1 MEPGPADRVEVMRG
15 GGLMAVLGA
24 IFVAGQP
31 VAAQRYTSLAGH
43 VLDTSG
49 GGISGAVV
57 TVTNQETGF
66 RRSAESEIGGA
77 YAVSPLEAG
86 VYKITVRKEG
96 FRTLVRFGMALAEAR
111 AAAADFVLPVG
122 SILETVTVEGT
133 PSLLERADAARETA
147 FDHDEIARLPLNGG
161 GLLQLLDAAP
171 GTNITPATRGEAG
184 QFTTA
189 GQRPNTNYFTVDGVS
204 ANNGVTA
211 GGIPAQS
218 TGGTLP
224 PVSAFG
230 SLDSLISPEVVE
242 EFSIRTSST
251 GAEMGRLP
259 GAQIAITSQS
269 GANQWHGSLA
279 YLWRN
284 EVLGANDWFANQ
296 ASLGQGA
303 ARLNG
308 ISQTLGGPV
317 HANRTFVF
325 LSFQHLGLTQPYVW
339 NQPVPSLAARQM
351 AEPWAQAV
359 LGIYPAPN
367 EGALTAGIG
376 DWAGRSEQPAS
387 LTAGS
392 ARADQAIG
400 SRVSVFGRYSN
411 SPSKNQFGTFQV
423 NRIDLGFQSVTLGL
437 TAHPTARTILTVR
450 ANESQSS
457 AYSLWNGGDGAT
469 GPGCQLQPLTT
480 TFLHVTE
487 DCDYLV
493 RFTIGGIGQLV
504 SGNEGTRRQR
514 QFQTTGS
521 LEFHLAR
528 NDMQVGA
535 DYRRVLAIRR
545 DATPSLGVIADDVAG
560 LVTEQNLWVATS
572 AAVDESA
579 GVTELSLW
587 IRDTWRVSPRLTL
600 TAGLRWEF
608 SPAPV
613 PDGTTKFL
621 YYGTTPPEVLPFSQI
636 SSLCCPV
643 VNSLW
648 PTSYRDFA
656 PRLGLAWRLT
666 GNGKTVLRAGG
677 GLYYDSS
684 MSIAADSINGGPL
697 SVASYIGSTGLYPS
711 ELSYAFLPSLRLP
724 AAAQWNVSLE
734 RGLGA
739 HDIVSAAYVG
749 SAGYDLIRR
758 EVGGAGSS
766 ATSWIALTTNDGH
779 SAYHALEAQY
789 RRRFTGG
796 WNGLASYTW
805 SHAIDNDSS
814 DAFLVW
820 AGPSAPSDRGASDF
834 DLRHS
839 FTATLSYTVPQ
850 SKQEKGWRRLAGGWS
865 GDAILRARSGF
876 PITVLESE
884 EYTGITLTNAFR
896 PLLLLDQPL
905 WMSDA
910 DAPGGRR
917 LNPAAFVVLPSGQ
930 QGDLG
935 RNAISGFGMAQLD
948 VAVSR
953 DFPIREKLA
962 IQFRVDAFNALNHP
976 NFADPVRYLDNP
988 LFGQSASMLNL
999 MLGTG
1004 SPGSGLSPLLG
1015 TGGPRMLQ
1023 LGLRLHF

>member
-1 MEPGPADRVEVMRG
+1 MRA
-15 GGLMAVLGA
+15 GGLMAVLWA
-24 IFVAGQP
+24 ILMAGQP
-31 VAAQRYTSLAGH
+31 VAAQRYASLAGH

-66 RRSAESEIGGA
+66 RRSAESETGGA

-86 VYKITVRKEG
+86 VYKISVRKEG
-96 FRTLVRFGMALAEAR
+96 FRTLVRFGLPLTEAR
-111 AAAADFVLPVG
+111 AAGADFVLPVG
-122 SILETVTVEGT
+122 SIFETVTVEGV
-133 PSLLERADAARETA
+133 PSPLDRQDAARETVFA
-147 FDHDEIARLPLNGG
+147 HDEIARLPLNGG
-161 GLLQLLDAAP
+161 GLIQLLDAAP
-171 GTNITPATRGEAG
+171 DTNLTPATRGEAG

-230 SLDSLISPEVVE
+230 SLDSLISPEVVD

-296 ASLGQGA
+296 ASLGEGA
-303 ARLNG
+303 ARLNET
-308 ISQTLGGPV
+308 SQTLGGPAR
-317 HANRTFVF
+317 ANSTFVF
-325 LSFQHLGLTQPYVW
+325 ASFQYMGLTQPFVW
-339 NQPVPSLAARQM
+339 NQPVPSLAARKT
-351 AEPWAQAV
+351 AGTWAKAV

-367 EGALTAGIG
+367 VGPLATGIG

-387 LTAGS
+387 LIAGS

-400 SRVSVFGRYSN
+400 SRVSLFGRYSDA
-411 SPSKNQFGTFQV
+411 PSENQFGAFQV
-423 NRIDLGFQSVTLGL
+423 NRIDLRYQSLTLGL

-457 AYSLWNGGDGAT
+457 AYSLWNGGAGAT

-480 TFLHVTE
+480 TFLRVTE
-487 DCDYLV
+487 SCDYLV

-504 SGNEGTRRQR
+504 SGEEGRRRER
-514 QFQTTGS
+514 QFQSTES
-521 LEFHLAR
+521 LGFHLGR
-528 NDMQVGA
+528 HDMQVGA

-545 DATPSLGVIADDVAG
+545 DETPALGVIADNVAG
-560 LVTEQNLWVATS
+560 LASQQNLWVAQT
-572 AAVDESA
+572 AAVDQSA
-579 GVTELSLW
+579 DVTELSLW
-587 IRDTWRVSPRLTL
+587 IQDTWRVSSRFTL

-613 PDGTTKFL
+613 PDPATWFWDNAAG
-621 YYGTTPPEVLPFSQI
+621 EVIPFSQI
-636 SSLCCPV
+636 STLCCPKV
-643 VNSLW
+643 
-648 PTSYRDFA
+648 TSMWLTSDRDFA
-656 PRLGLAWRLT
+656 PRLGFAWRLT
-666 GNGKTVLRAGG
+666 GDGKTVLRAGG

-697 SVASYIGSTGLYPS
+697 SVATYSGNFGLFAF
-711 ELSYAFLPSLRLP
+711 ELSYAFLPNLRLP
-724 AAAQWNVSLE
+724 AVAQWNLSLE

-739 HDIVSAAYVG
+739 HDTVSAGYVG
-749 SAGYDLIRR
+749 SAGYGLIRR
-758 EVGGAGSS
+758 EMGGAGSS
-766 ATSWIALTTNDGH
+766 FSSWIALTTNDGH
-779 SAYHALEAQY
+779 SAYNAFEAQY
-789 RRRFTGG
+789 RRRFTAGL
-796 WNGLASYTW
+796 NGLASYTW
-805 SHAIDNDSS
+805 SHAVDNDSS

-820 AGPSAPSDRGASDF
+820 AGAATPSDRGASDF

-839 FTATLSYTVPQ
+839 FTATLSYTIPRSQ
-850 SKQEKGWRRLAGGWS
+850 PEKGWRRLAGGWS
-865 GDAILRARSGF
+865 ANAILRAHSGF
-876 PITVLESE
+876 PVTVLESE
-884 EYTGITLTNAFR
+884 EYMGITLTDAFR
-896 PLLLLDQPL
+896 PQFLPGQPL
-905 WMSDA
+905 WLSDPNVA
-910 DAPGGRR
+910 GGRR
-917 LNPAAFVVLPSGQ
+917 LNATAFKAMPSGK

-935 RNAISGFGMAQLD
+935 RNSIEGFGMAQLD
-948 VAVSR
+948 MNVSR
-953 DFPIREKLA
+953 DFAIREKVALE
-962 IQFRVDAFNALNHP
+962 FRVDAFNALNHP

-988 LFGQSASMLNL
+988 LFGQSTSMLNM

-1004 SPGSGLSPLLG
+1004 SPGSGISPLLG
-1015 TGGPRMLQ
+1015 TGGPRMFQ

>member
-1 MEPGPADRVEVMRG
+1 MRAG
-15 GGLMAVLGA
+15 SLMAVLGA

-31 VAAQRYTSLAGH
+31 VAAQRFASLAGH

-66 RRSAESEIGGA
+66 RRSVESDIGGA

-86 VYKITVRKEG
+86 VYKTTVRKEG
-96 FRTLVRFGMALAEAR
+96 FRTLVRFGMPLEEAQAE
-111 AAAADFVLPVG
+111 AADFVLPVG
-122 SILETVTVEGT
+122 SMLETITVEGT
-133 PSLLERADAARETA
+133 PSPLDREDAARETG
-147 FDHDEIARLPLNGG
+147 FEHDEITRLPLNGG

-224 PVSAFG
+224 AVSAFG
-230 SLDSLISPEVVE
+230 SLDSLISPEVVDE
-242 EFSIRTSST
+242 LSIRTSST

-269 GANQWHGSLA
+269 GANQWHGSIA
-279 YLWRN
+279 YEWRN
-284 EVLGANDWFANQ
+284 EVLAANDWFANQ
-296 ASLGQGA
+296 ASLGRGA
-303 ARLNG
+303 ARISE

-317 HANRTFVF
+317 RANRTFVF
-325 LSFQHLGLTQPYVW
+325 VSFQHLGLTQPYVW
-339 NQPVPSLAARQM
+339 NQPVPSLAARQT
-351 AEPWAQAV
+351 AGLWAQPV

-367 EGALTAGIG
+367 EGALATGIG
-376 DWAGRSEQPAS
+376 NWAGRSEQPAS
-387 LTAGS
+387 LNAGS

-400 SRVSVFGRYSN
+400 SRVSLFGRYSDA
-411 SPSKNQFGTFQV
+411 PSENQYGAFQV
-423 NRIDLGFQSVTLGL
+423 NRIDLRFQSLTLGL
-437 TAHPTARTILTVR
+437 TAHPTARIIVSVR

-457 AYSLWNGGDGAT
+457 AYSVWNGGDGAT

-480 TFLHVTE
+480 SFLHITE
-487 DCDYLV
+487 GCNYLV

-504 SGNEGTRRQR
+504 SGEEGSRRQR
-514 QFQTTGS
+514 QFQTTES
-521 LEFHLAR
+521 LAFHLAR
-528 NDMQVGA
+528 HDVQVGV
-535 DYRRVLAIRR
+535 DDRRVVAIRR
-545 DATPSLGVIADDVAG
+545 DATAALGVIADDVAA
-560 LVTEQNLWVATS
+560 LATEQNLWIAQS

-587 IRDTWRVSPRLTL
+587 IQDTWRASSRFTV

-613 PDGTTKFL
+613 PSGDTKFL
-621 YYGTTPPEVLPFSQI
+621 DFASGNVIPFSQI
-636 SSLCCPV
+636 SSLCCPAV
-643 VNSLW
+643 TALW

-656 PRLGLAWRLT
+656 PRLGFAWRLT
-666 GNGKTVLRAGG
+666 GDGKTVLRAGG

-697 SVASYIGSTGLYPS
+697 SVASYTGATGLFPS
-711 ELSYAFLPSLRLP
+711 ELSYAFLPNLRLP

-734 RGLGA
+734 RALGA
-739 HDIVSAAYVG
+739 HDTVSVGYVG

-766 ATSWIALTTNDGH
+766 ATSWIALTTNNGH
-779 SAYHALEAQY
+779 SGYHALEAQY

-796 WNGLASYTW
+796 LNGLASYTW

-814 DAFLVW
+814 DAFLLW
-820 AGPSAPSDRGASDF
+820 AGFAAPSDRGASDF

-850 SKQEKGWRRLAGGWS
+850 SEPARGLRRLAGGWS
-865 GDAILRARSGF
+865 LSAILRARSGF

-884 EYTGITLTNAFR
+884 EYTGISLTNAFR
-896 PLLLLDQPL
+896 PLLLLGQPL
-905 WMSDA
+905 WLGDQNV
-910 DAPGGRR
+910 PGGRR
-917 LNPAAFVVLPSGQ
+917 LNPAAFLVMPSGQ

-935 RNAISGFGMAQLD
+935 RNAIDGFGMVQLD
-948 VAVSR
+948 AALSR
-953 DFPIREKLA
+953 DFPIREKVAL
-962 IQFRVDAFNALNHP
+962 QFRVDAFNALNHP

-988 LFGQSASMLNL
+988 LFGQSASMLNM

-1015 TGGPRMLQ
+1015 SGGPRMLQ

>member
-1 MEPGPADRVEVMRG
+1 MRA
-15 GGLMAVLGA
+15 GGLMAVVGA

-31 VAAQRYTSLAGH
+31 MAAQHYAALAGH

-57 TVTNQETGF
+57 TVTNQESGF
-66 RRSAESEIGGA
+66 RRSAESETGGA

-96 FRTLVRFGMALAEAR
+96 FRTLVRFGMPLAEAQ

-122 SILETVTVEGT
+122 SMLETITVEGT
-133 PSLLERADAARETA
+133 PSPIEREDAARETG
-147 FDHDEIARLPLNGG
+147 FEHDEIVRLPLNGA
-161 GLLQLLDAAP
+161 GLLQLLDAVP

-230 SLDSLISPEVVE
+230 SLDSLISPEVVD

-269 GANQWHGSLA
+269 GTNQWHGSLT
-279 YLWRN
+279 YDWRN
-284 EVLGANDWFANQ
+284 EILAANDWFANQ
-296 ASLGQGA
+296 ASLGRGA
-303 ARLNG
+303 ARLDE
-308 ISQTLGGPV
+308 ISQTLGGPLR
-317 HANRTFVF
+317 ANRTFVF
-325 LSFQHLGLTQPYVW
+325 ISFQHLGLTQPFVW
-339 NQPVPSLAARQM
+339 NQPVPSVAARQS
-351 AEPWAQAV
+351 AASWAQPV
-359 LGIYPAPN
+359 LGIYPVPN
-367 EGALTAGIG
+367 EGLLDADIG
-376 DWAGRSEQPAS
+376 NWAGRSEQPAA
-387 LTAGS
+387 LNAGS

-400 SRVSVFGRYSN
+400 SRVSLFGRYSDA
-411 SPSKNQFGTFQV
+411 PSRNQFGAFQV
-423 NRIDLGFQSVTLGL
+423 NRIDLRFQSLTLGL
-437 TAHPTARTILTVR
+437 TARPTARSIVTVR

-480 TFLHVTE
+480 SFLHVTQG
-487 DCDYLV
+487 CDYLV

-504 SGNEGTRRQR
+504 SGEEGSRRQR
-514 QFQTTGS
+514 QFQTTES
-521 LEFHLAR
+521 LAFHLAR
-528 NDMQVGA
+528 HEVQVGV
-535 DYRRVLAIRR
+535 DYRRVIAIRR
-545 DATPSLGVIADDVAG
+545 DATPALGVIADNVAA
-560 LVTEQNLWVATS
+560 LATQQNLWIAQS
-572 AAVDESA
+572 PAVEESA

-587 IRDTWRVSPRLTL
+587 IQDIWRVSQRFTL

-613 PDGTTKFL
+613 PDGNIKFL
-621 YYGTTPPEVLPFSQI
+621 DFATGTVVPFSQI
-636 SSLCCPV
+636 SSICCPAV
-643 VNSLW
+643 TSLW

-656 PRLGLAWRLT
+656 PRLGFAWRLT
-666 GNGKTVLRAGG
+666 ADGKTVLRAGG

-697 SVASYIGSTGLYPS
+697 SVASYTGAAGLFPT
-711 ELSYAFLPSLRLP
+711 ELSYAFLPNLRLP

-734 RGLGA
+734 RALGA
-739 HDIVSAAYVG
+739 HDSLSAGYVG

-766 ATSWIALTTNDGH
+766 ATSWIALTTNNGH
-779 SAYHALEAQY
+779 SAYHAFEAQY
-789 RRRFTGG
+789 RRRFAGG
-796 WNGLASYTW
+796 LNGLASYTW

-820 AGPSAPSDRGASDF
+820 AGPFTPGDRGASDF

-850 SKQEKGWRRLAGGWS
+850 RQPERGWRRFAGGWS
-865 GDAILRARSGF
+865 ASAILRARTGF
-876 PITVLESE
+876 PISVLESE

-896 PLLLLDQPL
+896 PLLLLDRPL
-905 WMSDA
+905 WLSDPGV
-910 DAPGGRR
+910 PGGRR
-917 LNPAAFVVLPSGQ
+917 LNPTAFVVMPSGQ

-935 RNAISGFGMAQLD
+935 RNAIRGFGMAQVDL
-948 VAVSR
+948 AVSR

-962 IQFRVDAFNALNHP
+962 LQFRADAFNALNHP

-988 LFGQSASMLNL
+988 LFGQSPSMLNM

-1015 TGGPRMLQ
+1015 SGGPRMMQ
-1023 LGLRLHF
+1023 LSLRLHF

>member
-1 MEPGPADRVEVMRG
+1 MRA

-77 YAVSPLEAG
+77 YAVSPLETG

-96 FRTLVRFGMALAEAR
+96 FRTLVRFGMPLGEAR

-133 PSLLERADAARETA
+133 PSPLDREDAARETG
-147 FDHDEIARLPLNGG
+147 FEHDEIVRLPLNGG

-171 GTNITPATRGEAG
+171 TTNVTPATRGEAG

-230 SLDSLISPEVVE
+230 SLDSLISPEVVD

-269 GANQWHGSLA
+269 GANQWHGSLD
-279 YLWRN
+279 YQWRN
-284 EVLGANDWFANQ
+284 EVLAANDWFANQ
-296 ASLGQGA
+296 ASLDRGA
-303 ARLNG
+303 ARLNE
-308 ISQTLGGPV
+308 ISQTLGGPL
-317 HANRTFVF
+317 HANRTFIF
-325 LSFQHLGLTQPYVW
+325 LSFQQLELTQPYVW
-339 NQPVPSLAARQM
+339 NQPVPSLAARQT
-351 AEPWAQAV
+351 AGTWAQPV

-367 EGALTAGIG
+367 EGALTTAIG
-376 DWAGRSEQPAS
+376 DWAGRSEQPAA
-387 LTAGS
+387 LTAGN

-400 SRVSVFGRYSN
+400 SRVSVFGRYSD
-411 SPSKNQFGTFQV
+411 SPSENQFGAFQV
-423 NRIDLGFQSVTLGL
+423 NRIDLRFQSLTLGL
-437 TAHPTARTILTVR
+437 TAHPTARTIVTVR

-457 AYSLWNGGDGAT
+457 AYSLWNGGGGAT

-480 TFLHVTE
+480 SFLHTTE
-487 DCDYLV
+487 DCNYLV
-493 RFTIGGIGQLV
+493 RFTIGGVGQLV
-504 SGNEGTRRQR
+504 SGEEGSRRQR

-521 LEFHLAR
+521 LALHLAR
-528 NDMQVGA
+528 HDMQVGA
-535 DYRRVLAIRR
+535 DYRRVVAIRH
-545 DATPSLGVIADDVAG
+545 DATPALGVIADDVAA
-560 LVTEQNLWVATS
+560 LATEQNLWVAQS

-587 IRDTWRVSPRLTL
+587 LQDTWRASTRLTL

-613 PDGTTKFL
+613 PDPAAKFL
-621 YYGTTPPEVLPFSQI
+621 DYSTGSVMPFSQI
-636 SSLCCPV
+636 SSLCCPAV
-643 VNSLW
+643 TGLW

-666 GNGKTVLRAGG
+666 SDGKTVLRAGG

-697 SVASYIGSTGLYPS
+697 SVASYTGATGLYPS
-711 ELSYAFLPSLRLP
+711 ELSYAFLTNLRLP

-739 HDIVSAAYVG
+739 HDTVSAGYVG
-749 SAGYDLIRR
+749 SVGYDLIRR

-796 WNGLASYTW
+796 LNGLASYTW

-814 DAFLVW
+814 DAFLLW
-820 AGPSAPSDRGASDF
+820 AGFAAPSDRGASDF

-850 SKQEKGWRRLAGGWS
+850 SQPEKRWRRMAGGWS
-865 GDAILRARSGF
+865 ASAILRARSGF

-896 PLLLLDQPL
+896 PLLLLGQPL
-905 WMSDA
+905 WLSDPN
-910 DAPGGRR
+910 APGGRR
-917 LNPAAFVVLPSGQ
+917 LNPAAFLAMPTGQ

-935 RNAISGFGMAQLD
+935 RNSIDGFGMVQLD
-948 VAVSR
+948 MAVSR
-953 DFPIREKLA
+953 DFPIHEKLA
-962 IQFRVDAFNALNHP
+962 LQFRVDAFNALNNP

-988 LFGQSASMLNL
+988 LFGQSASMLNM

-1015 TGGPRMLQ
+1015 TGGPRMFQ

>member
-1 MEPGPADRVEVMRG
+1 MRA

-24 IFVAGQP
+24 ILVAGQP
-31 VAAQRYTSLAGH
+31 VAAQRYASLAGH

-66 RRSAESEIGGA
+66 RRSAETEIGGA

-96 FRTLVRFGMALAEAR
+96 FRTLVRFGMPLAEAR

-122 SILETVTVEGT
+122 SIFETVTVEGV
-133 PSLLERADAARETA
+133 PSPLDREDAAPETA
-147 FDHDEIARLPLNGG
+147 FEHDEIARLPLNGG
-161 GLLQLLDAAP
+161 GLLQLLDTAP
-171 GTNITPATRGEAG
+171 TTNVTPATRGEAG

-230 SLDSLISPEVVE
+230 SLDSLISPEVVD

-269 GANQWHGSLA
+269 GANLWHGSLD
-279 YLWRN
+279 YRWRN
-284 EVLGANDWFANQ
+284 EVLAANDWFANQ
-296 ASLGQGA
+296 ASLGRGA
-303 ARLNG
+303 ARLNE

-317 HANRTFVF
+317 RANRTFVF

-339 NQPVPSLAARQM
+339 NQPVPSLDARQT
-351 AEPWAQAV
+351 AGTWAQAV
-359 LGIYPAPN
+359 LGIYPVPN
-367 EGALTAGIG
+367 QGLLTAGIG

-400 SRVSVFGRYSN
+400 SRVSLFGRYSDA
-411 SPSKNQFGTFQV
+411 PSENQFGAFQV
-423 NRIDLGFQSVTLGL
+423 NRIDLRFQSLTLGL
-437 TAHPTARTILTVR
+437 TAHPTARTVLTVR

-457 AYSLWNGGDGAT
+457 AYSLWNGGGGAT

-480 TFLHVTE
+480 AFLFVTE

-504 SGNEGTRRQR
+504 SGEEGERRQR

-521 LEFHLAR
+521 LEFHRAR
-528 NDMQVGA
+528 HDMQVGA
-535 DYRRVLAIRR
+535 DYRRVLAIRH
-545 DATPSLGVIADDVAG
+545 DETPALGVIADNVAG
-560 LVTEQNLWVATS
+560 LSTEQNLWIAKS

-587 IRDTWRVSPRLTL
+587 IQDAWRVSSRFTL

-613 PDGTTKFL
+613 PDPATKFWDSAA
-621 YYGTTPPEVLPFSQI
+621 GQVVSFSAL
-636 SSLCCPV
+636 SSQCCPRIT
-643 VNSLW
+643 SLW

-656 PRLGLAWRLT
+656 PRLGFAWRLT
-666 GNGKTVLRAGG
+666 GDGKTALRAGG

-697 SVASYIGSTGLYPS
+697 SLASYTGETVPFPS
-711 ELSYAFLPSLRLP
+711 ELSYAFLPNLRLP
-724 AAAQWNVSLE
+724 AVAQWNLSIE
-734 RGLGA
+734 RALGR
-739 HDIVSAAYVG
+739 HDIVSAGYVG
-749 SAGYDLIRR
+749 SAGYDLLRR

-766 ATSWIALTTNDGH
+766 ATSWIALTTNHGH

-789 RRRFTGG
+789 RRRFTSGL
-796 WNGLASYTW
+796 NGLVSYTW

-814 DAFLVW
+814 DAFLLW
-820 AGPSAPSDRGASDF
+820 AGFAAPSDRGASDF
-834 DLRHS
+834 DLRQS
-839 FTATLSYTVPQ
+839 FTTTLSYTIPQ
-850 SKQEKGWRRLAGGWS
+850 REKDGRWRRLAGGWS
-865 GDAILRARSGF
+865 ANAILRARSGF

-896 PLLLLDQPL
+896 PLLLLGQPL
-905 WMSDA
+905 WIGDSNT
-910 DAPGGRR
+910 PGGRR
-917 LNPAAFVVLPSGQ
+917 LNPAAFLVLPSGQ

-935 RNAISGFGMAQLD
+935 RNSINGFGMAQLD
-948 VAVSR
+948 MAVSR
-953 DFPIREKLA
+953 DFPIREKIAL
-962 IQFRVDAFNALNHP
+962 QFRVDAFNALNHP

-988 LFGQSASMLNL
+988 LFGQSASMLNM

-1015 TGGPRMLQ
+1015 TGGPRMFQ

>member
-1 MEPGPADRVEVMRG
+1 
-15 GGLMAVLGA
+15 MAVLAA
-24 IFVAGQP
+24 IFMAGQP
-31 VAAQRYTSLAGH
+31 VAAQHYASLAGH

-49 GGISGAVV
+49 GGIAGAVV

-96 FRTLVRFGMALAEAR
+96 FRTLVRFGMPLAEAQT
-111 AAAADFVLPVG
+111 AAADFVLPVG

-133 PSLLERADAARETA
+133 PSPLEREDAAPETA
-147 FDHDEIARLPLNGG
+147 FEHDEIARLPLNGG

-171 GTNITPATRGEAG
+171 GTNVTPATRGEAG

-230 SLDSLISPEVVE
+230 SLDSLISPEVVD

-269 GANQWHGSLA
+269 GTNQWHASLA
-279 YLWRN
+279 YRWRN
-284 EVLGANDWFANQ
+284 EVLAANDWFANQ
-296 ASLGQGA
+296 ANLGPGA
-303 ARLNG
+303 VRLND
-308 ISQTLGGPV
+308 ISQTLGGPL

-339 NQPVPSLAARQM
+339 NQPVPSLAARQT
-351 AEPWAQAV
+351 AGSWAQAV
-359 LGIYPAPN
+359 LGIYPNPN
-367 EGALTAGIG
+367 EGALTTGIG
-376 DWAGRSEQPAS
+376 NWVGRSEQPAA

-392 ARADQAIG
+392 VRVDQAIG
-400 SRVSVFGRYSN
+400 SRVSLFGRYSN
-411 SPSKNQFGTFQV
+411 APSENQFGTFQV
-423 NRIDLGFQSVTLGL
+423 NRIDLGFQSLTLGL
-437 TAHPTARTILTVR
+437 TAHPTARAILTVR

-457 AYSLWNGGDGAT
+457 AYSLWNGGGGAT

-480 TFLHVTE
+480 AFLHVTE

-504 SGNEGTRRQR
+504 SGEEGSRRQR

-521 LEFHLAR
+521 LASHLAR
-528 NDMQVGA
+528 HDLQVGA
-535 DYRRVLAIRR
+535 DYRRVVAIRR
-545 DATPSLGVIADDVAG
+545 DATPALGVIADDVVA
-560 LVTEQNLWVATS
+560 LDTEQNLWIAQS
-572 AAVDESA
+572 AAVEESA

-587 IRDTWRVSPRLTL
+587 IQDTWRVSSRFTL

-613 PDGTTKFL
+613 PDGATKFL
-621 YYGTTPPEVLPFSQI
+621 DYSTETVMPFSQI
-636 SSLCCPV
+636 SSLCCPTV
-643 VNSLW
+643 TSLW

-656 PRLGLAWRLT
+656 PRLGIAWRLT

-697 SVASYIGSTGLYPS
+697 SVASYTGAAGLYPT
-711 ELSYAFLPSLRLP
+711 ELSYAFLPNLRLP
-724 AAAQWNVSLE
+724 AAAQWNLSLE
-734 RGLGA
+734 RALGA
-739 HDIVSAAYVG
+739 HDVVSAGYVG

-766 ATSWIALTTNDGH
+766 ATSWIAMTTNHGH
-779 SAYHALEAQY
+779 SAYSAFEVQY
-789 RRRFTGG
+789 RRRFAGG
-796 WNGLASYTW
+796 WNSLASYTW

-814 DAFLVW
+814 DAFLLW
-820 AGPSAPSDRGASDF
+820 AGFAAPSDRGASDY
-834 DLRHS
+834 DLRQS
-839 FTATLSYTVPQ
+839 FTATLGYTVPQ
-850 SKQEKGWRRLAGGWS
+850 RQPEKHWRRLAGGWS
-865 GDAILRARSGF
+865 ANAILRARSGF

-884 EYTGITLTNAFR
+884 EYAGITLTDAFR
-896 PLLLLDQPL
+896 PLLLLSQPL
-905 WMSDA
+905 WLSDP

-917 LNPAAFVVLPSGQ
+917 LNPAAFVAMPTGQ
-930 QGDLG
+930 QGGLG
-935 RNAISGFGMAQLD
+935 RNSIEGFGMGQFDLS
-948 VAVSR
+948 VSR
-953 DFPIREKLA
+953 DFSIHEKLA
-962 IQFRVDAFNALNHP
+962 LQFRVDAFNALNHA

-988 LFGQSASMLNL
+988 LFGQSASMLNM

>member
-1 MEPGPADRVEVMRG
+1 
-15 GGLMAVLGA
+15 MAVLGA
-24 IFVAGQP
+24 IFLAGSP
-31 VAAQRYTSLAGH
+31 VAAQRYAGLAGH

-57 TVTNQETGF
+57 TVTNQESGF
-66 RRSAESEIGGA
+66 RRSAASEAGGA

-86 VYKITVRKEG
+86 LYKITVRKEG
-96 FRTLVRFGMALAEAR
+96 FRTLVRFGMPLAEAQ
-111 AAAADFVLPVG
+111 AAAADFILPVG
-122 SILETVTVEGT
+122 SMLETITVEGT
-133 PSLLERADAARETA
+133 PSPLDREDAARETA
-147 FDHDEIARLPLNGG
+147 FEHDEISRLPLNGG
-161 GLLQLLDAAP
+161 GLLQLLDAVP
-171 GTNITPATRGEAG
+171 GTNVTPATRGEAG

-204 ANNGVTA
+204 ANDGVTA

-230 SLDSLISPEVVE
+230 SLDSLISPEVVD

-269 GANQWHGSLA
+269 GTNQWHGSLG
-279 YLWRN
+279 YEWRN
-284 EVLGANDWFANQ
+284 ELLAANDWFANQ
-296 ASLGQGA
+296 ASLGKGA
-303 ARLNG
+303 ARLDE
-308 ISQTLGGPV
+308 ISQTVGGPLR
-317 HANRTFVF
+317 ANRTFVF

-351 AEPWAQAV
+351 AASWAQPV

-367 EGALTAGIG
+367 EGLLAAGIG
-376 DWAGRSEQPAS
+376 DWAGRSEQPAA
-387 LTAGS
+387 LNAGS
-392 ARADQAIG
+392 ARGDQAIG
-400 SRVSVFGRYSN
+400 SHVSAFGRYSDA
-411 SPSKNQFGTFQV
+411 PSRNQFGAFQV
-423 NRIDLGFQSVTLGL
+423 NRIDLRFQSLTLGL
-437 TAHPTARTILTVR
+437 TARPTARAIITVR

-480 TFLHVTE
+480 SFLHVTE
-487 DCDYLV
+487 GCDYLV

-504 SGNEGTRRQR
+504 SGEEGSRRQR
-514 QFQTTGS
+514 QFQTTES
-521 LEFHLAR
+521 LALHLAR
-528 NDMQVGA
+528 HEMQVGA
-535 DYRRVLAIRR
+535 DYRRVIAIRR
-545 DATPSLGVIADDVAG
+545 DATPTLGVIADDVAD
-560 LVTEQNLWVATS
+560 LASQQNLWIAQS
-572 AAVDESA
+572 PAVDESA

-587 IRDTWRVSPRLTL
+587 IQDTWRMSQRLTL

-608 SPAPV
+608 SPPPV
-613 PDGTTKFL
+613 PTSDTKFL
-621 YYGTTPPEVLPFSQI
+621 DYATDSVVPFSQI
-636 SSLCCPV
+636 AMCCPSV
-643 VNSLW
+643 TSLW
-648 PTSYRDFA
+648 PVSHRDFA

-666 GNGKTVLRAGG
+666 GDGKTVLRAGG

-697 SVASYIGSTGLYPS
+697 SVASYTGAAGLSPT
-711 ELSYAFLPSLRLP
+711 ELSYAFLPNLRLP
-724 AAAQWNVSLE
+724 AAAQWNLSLE
-734 RGLGA
+734 RALGA
-739 HDIVSAAYVG
+739 HDTLSAGYVG
-749 SAGYDLIRR
+749 SAGYGLIRR

-779 SAYHALEAQY
+779 SAYNAFAAQY
-789 RRRFTGG
+789 RRRFGNGLT
-796 WNGLASYTW
+796 GLASYTW

-814 DAFLVW
+814 DAFLLW
-820 AGPSAPSDRGASDF
+820 AGPGTPGDRGASDF

-839 FTATLSYTVPQ
+839 FAATLSYTIPQ
-850 SKQEKGWRRLAGGWS
+850 RAPDRGWRRFAEGWS
-865 GDAILRARSGF
+865 ANAILRARSGF

-896 PLLLLDQPL
+896 PLLLLDRPL
-905 WMSDA
+905 WLSDPA
-910 DAPGGRR
+910 APGGRR
-917 LNPAAFVVLPSGQ
+917 LNPTAFVVMPSGQ

-935 RNAISGFGMAQLD
+935 RNAIQGFGMAQVDL
-948 VAVSR
+948 AVSR
-953 DFPIREKLA
+953 DFPIRERLA
-962 IQFRVDAFNALNHP
+962 LQFRADAFNALNHA

-988 LFGQSASMLNL
+988 LFGQAPSMLNM

-1015 TGGPRMLQ
+1015 SGGPRMVQ
-1023 LGLRLHF
+1023 LSLRLHF

>member
-1 MEPGPADRVEVMRG
+1 MRT

-24 IFVAGQP
+24 IFMAGQP
-31 VAAQRYTSLAGH
+31 VAAQHYSSLAGH

-49 GGISGAVV
+49 GGIAGAVI

-66 RRSAESEIGGA
+66 RRSVESEVGGA
-77 YAVSPLEAG
+77 YAVSPLETG
-86 VYKITVRKEG
+86 VYKVTVRKEG
-96 FRTLVRFGMALAEAR
+96 FRTLVRFGLALAEAQT
-111 AAAADFVLPVG
+111 AAADFVLPVG

-133 PSLLERADAARETA
+133 PSPLDREDAAPETA
-147 FDHDEIARLPLNGG
+147 FEHDEIARLPLNGG
-161 GLLQLLDAAP
+161 GLLQLLVAAP
-171 GTNITPATRGEAG
+171 GTTVTPATRGEAG

-230 SLDSLISPEVVE
+230 SLDSLISPEVVD

-269 GANQWHGSLA
+269 GTNQWHASLA
-279 YLWRN
+279 YRWRN
-284 EVLGANDWFANQ
+284 EALAANDWFANQ
-296 ASLGQGA
+296 ANLGPGA
-303 ARLNG
+303 VRLND
-308 ISQTLGGPV
+308 ISQTLGGPLHV
-317 HANRTFVF
+317 NHTFAF
-325 LSFQHLGLTQPYVW
+325 FSFQHLGLTQPYVW
-339 NQPVPSLAARQM
+339 NQPVPSLAARQT
-351 AEPWAQAV
+351 AGSWAQAV
-359 LGIYPAPN
+359 LGIYPNPN
-367 EGALTAGIG
+367 EGALTTGIG
-376 DWAGRSEQPAS
+376 NWVGRSEQPAA

-392 ARADQAIG
+392 VRVDQAIG
-400 SRVSVFGRYSN
+400 SRVSLFGRYSN
-411 SPSKNQFGTFQV
+411 APSENQFGTFQV
-423 NRIDLGFQSVTLGL
+423 NRIDLGFQSLTLGL

-457 AYSLWNGGDGAT
+457 AYSLWNGGGGAT

-480 TFLHVTE
+480 AFLHVTE

-504 SGNEGTRRQR
+504 SGEEGSRRQR

-521 LEFHLAR
+521 LDFHLAKH
-528 NDMQVGA
+528 DMQVGA
-535 DYRRVLAIRR
+535 DFRRVLAIRR
-545 DATPSLGVIADDVAG
+545 DATPSLGVIADSVAG
-560 LVTEQNLWVATS
+560 LATEQNLWIATS
-572 AAVDESA
+572 EAVDESA
-579 GVTELSLW
+579 GVAELSLW
-587 IRDTWRVSPRLTL
+587 IQDTWRVSPRLTL

-613 PDGTTKFL
+613 PSATANFLDYATGTVT
-621 YYGTTPPEVLPFSQI
+621 PFSKI
-636 SSLCCPV
+636 SSLCCPPV
-643 VNSLW
+643 TSLW
-648 PTSYRDFA
+648 PTSYRDLA

-666 GNGKTVLRAGG
+666 GDNKTVLRAGG

-697 SVASYIGSTGLYPS
+697 SVASFEGYSGLYPTG
-711 ELSYAFLPSLRLP
+711 LSYAFLPNLRLP
-724 AAAQWNVSLE
+724 AAAQWNLSLE
-734 RGLGA
+734 RALGA
-739 HDIVSAAYVG
+739 HDVVSAGYVG

-758 EVGGAGSS
+758 EVGGLGSS
-766 ATSWIALTTNDGH
+766 PGYWFAMTTNDGH
-779 SAYHALEAQY
+779 SAYNAFEAQY
-789 RRRFTGG
+789 RRRFAGG

-814 DAFLVW
+814 DAFLIW
-820 AGPSAPSDRGASDF
+820 AGFAAPSDRGASDF
-834 DLRHS
+834 DLRQS
-839 FTATLSYTVPQ
+839 FTATLGYTIPQ
-850 SKQEKGWRRLAGGWS
+850 RLPQNHWRRLAGGWS
-865 GDAILRARSGF
+865 ANAILRARSGF

-884 EYTGITLTNAFR
+884 EYAGITLTDAFR
-896 PLLLLDQPL
+896 PLLLLSQPL
-905 WMSDA
+905 WLSDP

-917 LNPAAFVVLPSGQ
+917 LNPAAFLVMPSGQ
-930 QGDLG
+930 QGGLG
-935 RNAISGFGMAQLD
+935 RNSIEGFGMAQLD
-948 VAVSR
+948 LAVSR
-953 DFPIREKLA
+953 DFSIHEKLA
-962 IQFRVDAFNALNHP
+962 LQFRVDAFNALNHA

-988 LFGQSASMLNL
+988 LFGQSSSMLNM

>member
-1 MEPGPADRVEVMRG
+1 
-15 GGLMAVLGA
+15 MAVLWA
-24 IFVAGQP
+24 ILVAGQP
-31 VAAQRYTSLAGH
+31 VAAQHYASLAGH

-57 TVTNQETGF
+57 TITNQETGF
-66 RRSAESEIGGA
+66 RRSAESEVGGA
-77 YAVSPLEAG
+77 YAVNPLEAG

-96 FRTLVRFGMALAEAR
+96 FRTLVRFGMALEEAR
-111 AAAADFVLPVG
+111 PAAADFVLPVG
-122 SILETVTVEGT
+122 SIFETVTVEGV
-133 PSLLERADAARETA
+133 PSPLDRADAAPETG
-147 FDHDEIARLPLNGG
+147 FEHDEIARLPLNGG
-161 GLLQLLDAAP
+161 GLLQLLDTAP
-171 GTNITPATRGEAG
+171 GTNVTPATRGEAG

-189 GQRPNTNYFTVDGVS
+189 GQRPNTNYFTLDGVS

-230 SLDSLISPEVVE
+230 SLDSLISPEVVD

-269 GANQWHGSLA
+269 GGNQWHGSLD
-279 YLWRN
+279 YQWRN
-284 EVLGANDWFANQ
+284 EILAANDWFANQ
-296 ASLGQGA
+296 ASLGRGA
-303 ARLNG
+303 ARLNE

-317 HANRTFVF
+317 RANRTFVF
-325 LSFQHLGLTQPYVW
+325 LSFQQMELTQPYVW
-339 NQPVPSLAARQM
+339 NQPVPSLDARQT
-351 AEPWAQAV
+351 AGLWVQPV
-359 LGIYPAPN
+359 LGIFPAPN
-367 EGALTAGIG
+367 QGALTTEIG
-376 DWAGRSEQPAS
+376 DWAGRSEQPAA

-392 ARADQAIG
+392 ARVDQAIG
-400 SRVSVFGRYSN
+400 SRVSLFARYSDA
-411 SPSKNQFGTFQV
+411 PSENQFGAFQV
-423 NRIDLGFQSVTLGL
+423 NRIDLRFQSLTLGL

-457 AYSLWNGGDGAT
+457 AYSLWNGGGGAT

-480 TFLHVTE
+480 TLLHVTQ

-504 SGNEGTRRQR
+504 SGEEGNRRQR

-521 LEFHLAR
+521 LDYHLAR
-528 NDMQVGA
+528 QDMQVGA

-545 DATPSLGVIADDVAG
+545 DATPALDVIADSVAS
-560 LVTEQNLWVATS
+560 LATEQNLWTETS
-572 AAVDESA
+572 AALEESA

-587 IRDTWRVSPRLTL
+587 IRDTWRVSPRFTL

-613 PDGTTKFL
+613 PDPSTKF
-621 YYGTTPPEVLPFSQI
+621 YDYAAGEVFPFSYVSTQ
-636 SSLCCPV
+636 CCPQV
-643 VNSLW
+643 TSLW

-666 GNGKTVLRAGG
+666 ADGKTVLRAGS
-677 GLYYDSS
+677 GLYYNSS

-697 SVASYIGSTGLYPS
+697 SVDSFIGNNGLYAF
-711 ELSYAFLPSLRLP
+711 ELSYAFLPNLRLP
-724 AAAQWNVSLE
+724 AAAQWNLSLE
-734 RGLGA
+734 RALGK
-739 HDIVSAAYVG
+739 HDIFSAGYVG

-758 EVGGAGSS
+758 EVGGLGSS
-766 ATSWIALTTNDGH
+766 TGSLIALTTNGGH
-779 SAYHALEAQY
+779 SAYNAFEAQY
-789 RRRFTGG
+789 RRRFTAGL
-796 WNGLASYTW
+796 NGLVSYTW

-814 DAFLVW
+814 DAFLLW
-820 AGPSAPSDRGASDF
+820 AGPGSPSDRGASDF

-839 FTATLSYTVPQ
+839 FTTTLSYTIPQ
-850 SKQEKGWRRLAGGWS
+850 REAEKRWRRMAGGWS
-865 GDAILRARSGF
+865 ANAILRARSGF
-876 PITVLESE
+876 PITVLENE

-896 PLLLLDQPL
+896 PLLLLGQPL
-905 WMSDA
+905 WLSDPNT
-910 DAPGGRR
+910 PGGRG

-935 RNAISGFGMAQLD
+935 RNAIDGFGMVQLD
-948 VAVSR
+948 MAVSR
-953 DFPIREKLA
+953 DFPIREKVAL
-962 IQFRVDAFNALNHP
+962 QFRVDAFNALNHP

-988 LFGQSASMLNL
+988 LFGQSSSMLNM

-1015 TGGPRMLQ
+1015 TGGPRMFQ

>member
-1 MEPGPADRVEVMRG
+1 
-15 GGLMAVLGA
+15 MAVLGA
-24 IFVAGQP
+24 IFMAGQP
-31 VAAQRYTSLAGH
+31 VAAQRYASLAGH
-43 VLDTSG
+43 VLDTTG
-49 GGISGAVV
+49 GGISGAMV

-77 YAVSPLEAG
+77 YAVSPLETG
-86 VYKITVRKEG
+86 IYKITVRKEG
-96 FRTLVRFGMALAEAR
+96 FRTLVRFGMPLAEAQV
-111 AAAADFVLPVG
+111 AAADFVLPVG
-122 SILETVTVEGT
+122 SILETVVVEGT
-133 PSLLERADAARETA
+133 PSPLEREDAARETG
-147 FDHDEIARLPLNGG
+147 FEHDEIARLPLNGG

-171 GTNITPATRGEAG
+171 STNITPATRGEAG

-230 SLDSLISPEVVE
+230 SLDSLISPEVVD

-269 GANQWHGSLA
+269 GANQWHGSVN
-279 YLWRN
+279 YQWRN
-284 EVLGANDWFANQ
+284 EVLAANDWFANQ
-296 ASLGQGA
+296 ASLDRGA

-308 ISQTLGGPV
+308 LSQTLGGPV
-317 HANRTFVF
+317 HANRSFLF
-325 LSFQHLGLTQPYVW
+325 LSFQHLELMQPYVW
-339 NQPVPSLAARQM
+339 NQPVPSLAARQT
-351 AEPWAQAV
+351 AGTWAQPV
-359 LGIYPAPN
+359 LGIFPAPN
-367 EGALTAGIG
+367 QGLLTAGVG
-376 DWAGRSEQPAS
+376 DWAGRSEQPAA

-392 ARADQAIG
+392 ARVDQALG
-400 SRVSVFGRYSN
+400 SRVSVFGRYSDA
-411 SPSKNQFGTFQV
+411 PSRNQFGDFQV
-423 NRIDLGFQSVTLGL
+423 NHIDLRFQSLTLGL
-437 TAHPTARTILTVR
+437 TAHPTARTVLTVR

-457 AYSLWNGGDGAT
+457 AYSLWNGGGGET

-480 TFLHVTE
+480 TFVFVTE
-487 DCDYLV
+487 SCAYLV

-504 SGNEGTRRQR
+504 SGEEGSRRQR

-521 LEFHLAR
+521 LAFHLAR
-528 NDMQVGA
+528 HDVQVGA
-535 DYRRVLAIRR
+535 DYRRVAAIRR
-545 DATPSLGVIADDVAG
+545 DATPALGVIADDVAG
-560 LVTEQNLWVATS
+560 LATQQNLWIARS

-587 IRDTWRVSPRLTL
+587 IQDTWRVSTRFTL

-613 PDGTTKFL
+613 PDAATKFWDTAA
-621 YYGTTPPEVLPFSQI
+621 GEVEPFSAI
-636 SSLCCPV
+636 SSGCCPRV
-643 VNSLW
+643 TSLW

-697 SVASYIGSTGLYPS
+697 SVASYTGATGLYPS
-711 ELSYAFLPSLRLP
+711 ELSYAFLPNLRLP
-724 AAAQWNVSLE
+724 AAAQWNLSLE

-739 HDIVSAAYVG
+739 HDTLSAGYVG
-749 SAGYDLIRR
+749 SAGFDLIRR
-758 EVGGAGSS
+758 EAGGLGSS
-766 ATSWIALTTNDGH
+766 TGSWIALTTNHGH
-779 SAYHALEAQY
+779 SAYHAFEAQY

-796 WNGLASYTW
+796 LNGLASYTW

-814 DAFLVW
+814 DAFLLW
-820 AGPSAPSDRGASDF
+820 AGFAAPSDRGASDF

-850 SKQEKGWRRLAGGWS
+850 SRPEKRWRRLAGGWS
-865 GDAILRARSGF
+865 ANAILRARSGF
-876 PITVLESE
+876 PISVLESE
-884 EYTGITLTNAFR
+884 EYAGITLTNAFR
-896 PLLLLDQPL
+896 PLLLLSQPL
-905 WMSDA
+905 WLSDPNV
-910 DAPGGRR
+910 PGGRH
-917 LNPAAFVVLPSGQ
+917 LNPAAFLIMPAGQ
-930 QGDLG
+930 QGGLG
-935 RNAISGFGMAQLD
+935 RNSISGFGMVQLD
-948 VAVSR
+948 AAVSR
-953 DFPIREKLA
+953 DFPIREKVAL
-962 IQFRVDAFNALNHP
+962 QFRIDAFNALNHP
-976 NFADPVRYLDNP
+976 SFADPVHYLDNP
-988 LFGQSASMLNL
+988 LFGQSSSMLNM

>member
-1 MEPGPADRVEVMRG
+1 MRA

-24 IFVAGQP
+24 ILVAGQP
-31 VAAQRYTSLAGH
+31 VAAQRYASLAGH

-49 GGISGAVV
+49 GGIAGAVV

-66 RRSAESEIGGA
+66 RRSAESEADGA

-96 FRTLVRFGMALAEAR
+96 FRTLVRFGLALEEAR
-111 AAAADFVLPVG
+111 PAAADFVLPVG
-122 SILETVTVEGT
+122 SIFETVTVEGV
-133 PSLLERADAARETA
+133 PSPLDRQEAAPETG
-147 FDHDEIARLPLNGG
+147 FEHDEIARLPLNGG
-161 GLLQLLDAAP
+161 GLLQLLDTAP
-171 GTNITPATRGEAG
+171 GTNVTPATRGEAG

-230 SLDSLISPEVVE
+230 SLDSLISPEVVD

-269 GANQWHGSLA
+269 GANQWHGSLD
-279 YLWRN
+279 YQWRN
-284 EVLGANDWFANQ
+284 EVLDANDWFANQ
-296 ASLGQGA
+296 ASLGRGA
-303 ARLNG
+303 ARLDE

-317 HANRTFVF
+317 RANRSFLF

-339 NQPVPSLAARQM
+339 NQPVPSLEARQT
-351 AEPWAQAV
+351 AGSWAQPV

-367 EGALTAGIG
+367 QGLLTAGIG

-392 ARADQAIG
+392 ARFDQAIG
-400 SRVSVFGRYSN
+400 SRVSLFGRYSDA
-411 SPSKNQFGTFQV
+411 PSENQFGAFQV
-423 NRIDLGFQSVTLGL
+423 NRIDLRFQSLTLGL

-450 ANESQSS
+450 ANESQSGAS
-457 AYSLWNGGDGAT
+457 SLWNGGGGAT

-480 TFLHVTE
+480 AFLSVTE

-504 SGNEGTRRQR
+504 SGEEGTRRQR

-521 LEFHLAR
+521 MEFHSAR
-528 NDMQVGA
+528 HDMQVGA
-535 DYRRVLAIRR
+535 DYRRVLAIRH
-545 DATPSLGVIADDVAG
+545 DDTPALGVIADDVSA
-560 LVTEQNLWVATS
+560 LAAQSPMANLWVAKS
-572 AAVDESA
+572 PAVDESA

-587 IRDTWRVSPRLTL
+587 IQDTWRVSSRFTA

-613 PDGTTKFL
+613 PDGATYFL
-621 YYGTTPPEVLPFSQI
+621 DYATGTVVSFSHTP
-636 SSLCCPV
+636 
-643 VNSLW
+643 LW

-656 PRLGLAWRLT
+656 PRLGFAWRLT
-666 GNGKTVLRAGG
+666 GDGKTVLRAGG

-697 SVASYIGSTGLYPS
+697 SVAANYKAGLFYPS
-711 ELSYAFLPSLRLP
+711 ELSYAFLPNLRLP
-724 AAAQWNVSLE
+724 AAAQWNLSLE
-734 RGLGA
+734 RALGKR
-739 HDIVSAAYVG
+739 DIVSAGYVG

-766 ATSWIALTTNDGH
+766 ATSWIALTTNHGH
-779 SAYHALEAQY
+779 SAYHAFEAQY
-789 RRRFTGG
+789 RRRFTSGL
-796 WNGLASYTW
+796 NGLVSYTW

-814 DAFLVW
+814 DAFLLW
-820 AGPSAPSDRGASDF
+820 AGFAAPSDRGASDF
-834 DLRHS
+834 DLRQS
-839 FTATLSYTVPQ
+839 FTTTLSYTVPQ
-850 SKQEKGWRRLAGGWS
+850 REPERRWRRMAGGWS
-865 GDAILRARSGF
+865 ANAILRARSGF

-884 EYTGITLTNAFR
+884 EYSGITLTNAFR
-896 PLLLLDQPL
+896 PLLLLGQPL
-905 WMSDA
+905 WIGDPNT
-910 DAPGGRR
+910 PGGRR
-917 LNPAAFVVLPSGQ
+917 LNPAAFLAMPTGQ

-935 RNAISGFGMAQLD
+935 RNSINGFGMAQLD
-948 VAVSR
+948 MAVSR
-953 DFPIREKLA
+953 DFPIREKVALE
-962 IQFRVDAFNALNHP
+962 FRVDAFNALNHP

-988 LFGQSASMLNL
+988 LFGQSSSMLNM

-1015 TGGPRMLQ
+1015 TGGPRMFQ

>member
-1 MEPGPADRVEVMRG
+1 MRA

-24 IFVAGQP
+24 ILVAGQP
-31 VAAQRYTSLAGH
+31 VAAQRYASLAGH
-43 VLDTSG
+43 VLDSSG
-49 GGISGAVV
+49 GGIAGAVV

-66 RRSAESEIGGA
+66 RRSAESEVGGA

-96 FRTLVRFGMALAEAR
+96 FRTLVRFGLALEEAR
-111 AAAADFVLPVG
+111 PAAADFVLPVG
-122 SILETVTVEGT
+122 SIFETVTVEGV
-133 PSLLERADAARETA
+133 PSPLDRQEAAPETG
-147 FDHDEIARLPLNGG
+147 FEHDEIARLPLNGG

-171 GTNITPATRGEAG
+171 GTNVTPATRGEAG

-230 SLDSLISPEVVE
+230 SLDSLISPEVVD

-269 GANQWHGSLA
+269 GANQWHGSLD
-279 YLWRN
+279 YQWRN
-284 EVLGANDWFANQ
+284 EVLTANDWFANQ
-296 ASLGQGA
+296 ASLGRGA
-303 ARLNG
+303 ARLNE

-317 HANRTFVF
+317 RANRSFVF
-325 LSFQHLGLTQPYVW
+325 LSFEHLGLTQPYVW
-339 NQPVPSLAARQM
+339 NQPVPSLAARQT
-351 AEPWAQAV
+351 AGSWAQAV

-367 EGALTAGIG
+367 QGLLTAGIG

-400 SRVSVFGRYSN
+400 SRVSLFGRYSDA
-411 SPSKNQFGTFQV
+411 PSENQFGAFQV
-423 NRIDLGFQSVTLGL
+423 NRIDLRFQSLTVGL
-437 TAHPTARTILTVR
+437 TAHPTTRTILTVR

-457 AYSLWNGGDGAT
+457 AYSLWNGGGGAT

-480 TFLHVTE
+480 AFLFVTE
-487 DCDYLV
+487 GCDYLV

-504 SGNEGTRRQR
+504 SGEEGTRRQR

-521 LEFHLAR
+521 MEFHSAR
-528 NDMQVGA
+528 HDVQVGA

-545 DATPSLGVIADDVAG
+545 DATGSLGVIADSVAG
-560 LVTEQNLWVATS
+560 LATEQNLWVATN
-572 AAVDESA
+572 APVEESA

-587 IRDTWRVSPRLTL
+587 IQDAWRVSSRFTL

-613 PDGTTKFL
+613 PDGATKF
-621 YYGTTPPEVLPFSQI
+621 YDYAAGEVFPFSYI
-636 SSLCCPV
+636 STLCCPRIT
-643 VNSLW
+643 SLW

-656 PRLGLAWRLT
+656 PRLGFAWRLT
-666 GNGKTVLRAGG
+666 GDGKTVLRAGG

-697 SVASYIGSTGLYPS
+697 SVESYTGYAGLYAF
-711 ELSYAFLPSLRLP
+711 ELSYAFLPNLRLP

-739 HDIVSAAYVG
+739 HDIVSAGYVG

-758 EVGGAGSS
+758 EVGGTGSS
-766 ATSWIALTTNDGH
+766 TGSWIALTTNDGH
-779 SAYHALEAQY
+779 SAYNAFEAQY
-789 RRRFTGG
+789 RRRFTSGL
-796 WNGLASYTW
+796 NGLVSYTW
-805 SHAIDNDSS
+805 SHAIDNASS
-814 DAFLVW
+814 DAFLSW
-820 AGPSAPSDRGASDF
+820 AGPSTPTDRGASDF
-834 DLRHS
+834 DLRQS
-839 FTATLSYTVPQ
+839 FTTTLSYTVPQ
-850 SKQEKGWRRLAGGWS
+850 REPERRWRRLAGGWS
-865 GDAILRARSGF
+865 ANAILRARNGF
-876 PITVLESE
+876 PITVLENE
-884 EYTGITLTNAFR
+884 EYMGITLTNAFR
-896 PLLLLDQPL
+896 PLLLLGQPL
-905 WMSDA
+905 WTGDPNT
-910 DAPGGRR
+910 PGGRR
-917 LNPAAFVVLPSGQ
+917 LNPAAFPVMPAGQ

-935 RNAISGFGMAQLD
+935 RNAINGFGMAQLD
-948 VAVSR
+948 MAVSR
-953 DFPIREKLA
+953 DFPIREKVALE
-962 IQFRVDAFNALNHP
+962 FRVDAFNALNHP
-976 NFADPVRYLDNP
+976 NFGDPVRYLDNP
-988 LFGQSASMLNL
+988 LFGQSSSMLNM

-1015 TGGPRMLQ
+1015 TGGPRMFQ

>member
-1 MEPGPADRVEVMRG
+1 MRA

-24 IFVAGQP
+24 IFMAGQP
-31 VAAQRYTSLAGH
+31 MAAQRYASLSGH

-49 GGISGAVV
+49 GGIGGAVV
-57 TVTNQETGF
+57 TITNQETGF

-96 FRTLVRFGMALAEAR
+96 FRTLVRFGLALMGAQAT
-111 AAAADFVLPVG
+111 AADFVLPVG

-133 PSLLERADAARETA
+133 PSPLEREDAARETG
-147 FDHDEIARLPLNGG
+147 FEHDEIARLPLNGG

-171 GTNITPATRGEAG
+171 GTNVTPATRGEAG

-230 SLDSLISPEVVE
+230 SLDSLIAPQEVE

-269 GANQWHGSLA
+269 GANQWHGSLE
-279 YLWRN
+279 YQWRN
-284 EVLGANDWFANQ
+284 EILTANDWFANQ
-296 ASLGQGA
+296 ASLSRGA
-303 ARLNG
+303 ARLNE

-317 HANRTFVF
+317 RPNRTFVF
-325 LSFQHLGLTQPYVW
+325 ISFQHLGLMQPYVW
-339 NQPVPSLAARQM
+339 NQPVPSIAARQT
-351 AEPWAQAV
+351 AATWAQPV
-359 LGIYPAPN
+359 LSIYPLPN
-367 EGALTAGIG
+367 AGSLTAGIG
-376 DWAGRSEQPAS
+376 DWAGRSEQPAA
-387 LTAGS
+387 LNAGS

-400 SRVSVFGRYSN
+400 SRVSLFGRYSDA
-411 SPSKNQFGTFQV
+411 PSENQFGAFQV
-423 NRIDLGFQSVTLGL
+423 NRIDLRFQSLTLGL
-437 TAHPTARTILTVR
+437 TAHPTARTVITVR
-450 ANESQSS
+450 TNESQSS

-480 TFLHVTE
+480 SFLHVTE
-487 DCDYLV
+487 GCDYLV

-504 SGNEGTRRQR
+504 SGEEGSRRQR

-521 LEFHLAR
+521 LGFHLATH
-528 NDMQVGA
+528 DVQVGA

-545 DATPSLGVIADDVAG
+545 DATAALGVIADNVAG
-560 LVTEQNLWVATS
+560 LATQQNLWIAQS
-572 AAVDESA
+572 AAVEESA

-587 IRDTWRVSPRLTL
+587 IQDTWRVSSRFTL

-613 PDGTTKFL
+613 PDGATKFL
-621 YYGTTPPEVLPFSQI
+621 DYASDTVVLFSQAA
-636 SSLCCPV
+636 SLCCPPV
-643 VNSLW
+643 TALW

-656 PRLGLAWRLT
+656 PRLGFAWRLT
-666 GNGKTVLRAGG
+666 GDGKTVLRAGG
-677 GLYYDSS
+677 GLYYNSS

-697 SVASYIGSTGLYPS
+697 SLASFKGNTAPFPS
-711 ELSYAFLPSLRLP
+711 ELSYAFLPDLRLP
-724 AAAQWNVSLE
+724 AAAQWNMSLE
-734 RGLGA
+734 RALGA
-739 HDIVSAAYVG
+739 HDTCSAGYVG
-749 SAGYDLIRR
+749 SAGFDLIRR

-766 ATSWIALTTNDGH
+766 ATSWIALTTNHGH
-779 SAYHALEAQY
+779 SAYNTFEAQY
-789 RRRFTGG
+789 RRRFAGG
-796 WNGLASYTW
+796 LNGLASYTW

-814 DAFLVW
+814 DAFLLW
-820 AGPSAPSDRGASDF
+820 AGYAAPSDRGASDF

-839 FTATLSYTVPQ
+839 FTATLSYTIPQ
-850 SKQEKGWRRLAGGWS
+850 HQPEKSWQRLAGGWS
-865 GDAILRARSGF
+865 TNAILRVRSGF
-876 PITVLESE
+876 PVGVLESE

-905 WMSDA
+905 WLSDSNV
-910 DAPGGRR
+910 PGGRR
-917 LNPAAFVVLPSGQ
+917 LNPAAFVVMPTGQ

-935 RNAISGFGMAQLD
+935 RNAIGGFGMAQLD
-948 VAVSR
+948 MAVSR
-953 DFPIREKLA
+953 DFPIREKVAL
-962 IQFRVDAFNALNHP
+962 QFRVDAFNALNHP

-988 LFGQSASMLNL
+988 LFGQSSSMLNM

-1015 TGGPRMLQ
+1015 TGGPRMFQ

>member
-1 MEPGPADRVEVMRG
+1 
-15 GGLMAVLGA
+15 MAVVGA
-24 IFVAGQP
+24 ILMAGQP
-31 VAAQRYTSLAGH
+31 VAAQRYAGLAGH

-49 GGISGAVV
+49 GGIAGAVV
-57 TVTNQETGF
+57 TVTNQDTGF
-66 RRSAESEIGGA
+66 RRVAESETGGA

-86 VYKITVRKEG
+86 TYKITVRKEG
-96 FRTLVRFGMALAEAR
+96 FRTLVRFGMLLGDAQAG
-111 AAAADFVLPVG
+111 AADFVLPVG

-133 PSLLERADAARETA
+133 PAPLDREDAASETG
-147 FDHDEIARLPLNGG
+147 FEHDEIARLPLNGG
-161 GLLQLLDAAP
+161 GLLQLLDAVP
-171 GTNITPATRGEAG
+171 GTNVTPATRGEAG
-184 QFTTA
+184 QFTTG

-204 ANNGVTA
+204 ANDGVTA

-224 PVSAFG
+224 AVSAFG
-230 SLDSLISPEVVE
+230 SLDSLISPEVVD
-242 EFSIRTSST
+242 EFSIRTSSA

-259 GAQIAITSQS
+259 GAQIAITSQA
-269 GANQWHGSLA
+269 GTNQWHGALA
-279 YLWRN
+279 YQWRN
-284 EVLGANDWFANQ
+284 EALAANDWFANQ
-296 ASLGQGA
+296 ASLGTGA
-303 ARLNG
+303 ARLNE

-317 HANRTFVF
+317 RRNRTFVF
-325 LSFQHLGLTQPYVW
+325 LSFEHLGLTQPYVW
-339 NQPVPSLAARQM
+339 NQPVPSLETRETAAL
-351 AEPWAQAV
+351 WAQPV

-367 EGALTAGIG
+367 QGALTAGVG
-376 DWAGRSEQPAS
+376 NWVGRSEQPAA
-387 LTAGS
+387 LDAGS
-392 ARADQAIG
+392 ARVDQAIG
-400 SRVSVFGRYSN
+400 SRVSFFGRYSDA
-411 SPSKNQFGTFQV
+411 PSENQFGAFQV
-423 NRIDLGFQSVTLGL
+423 NRIDLRFQSLTLGL
-437 TAHPTARTILTVR
+437 TARPTARTILTVR
-450 ANESQSS
+450 TNESQSS

-469 GPGCQLQPLTT
+469 GPGCELQPLTT

-487 DCDYLV
+487 NCDYLV

-504 SGNEGTRRQR
+504 SGEEGSRRQR

-521 LEFHLAR
+521 LALHTAR
-528 NDMQVGA
+528 HDLQVGL
-535 DYRRVLAIRR
+535 DYRRVIAIRR
-545 DATPSLGVIADDVAG
+545 DATPALGVIADDAG
-560 LVTEQNLWVATS
+560 DLATQANLWIAQS

-587 IRDTWRVSPRLTL
+587 LQDTWRVASRLTV

-613 PDGTTKFL
+613 PSGDTKFL
-621 YYGTTPPEVLPFSQI
+621 DYGTGTVVPFSQI
-636 SSLCCPV
+636 SSECCPMV
-643 VNSLW
+643 TALW
-648 PTSYRDFA
+648 PTSHRDFA

-666 GNGKTVLRAGG
+666 GNGKTVLRAGA

-697 SVASYIGSTGLYPS
+697 SVASYIGAEGIYPT
-711 ELSYAFLPSLRLP
+711 ELSYAFLPNLRLP
-724 AAAQWNVSLE
+724 AAAQWSASLE
-734 RGLGA
+734 HALGA
-739 HDIVSAAYVG
+739 HDTISAGYIG

-779 SAYHALEAQY
+779 SSYHAFETQY

-796 WNGLASYTW
+796 LNGLASYTW

-814 DAFLVW
+814 DAFIVW
-820 AGPSAPSDRGASDF
+820 AGVSSPGDRGASDF

-839 FTATLSYTVPQ
+839 FTGTLSYTVPQ
-850 SKQEKGWRRLAGGWS
+850 TEFDRGWRRLAGGWS
-865 GDAILRARSGF
+865 ASAILRARTGF

-896 PLLLLDQPL
+896 PLLLLDRPL
-905 WMSDA
+905 WLNDPS
-910 DAPGGRR
+910 APGGRR
-917 LNPAAFVVLPSGQ
+917 LNPGAFQLMPSGV

-935 RNAISGFGMAQLD
+935 RNGIAGFGMAQLD
-948 VAVSR
+948 VAISR
-953 DFPIREKLA
+953 EFRIREKTGL
-962 IQFRVDAFNALNHP
+962 QFRIDAFNALNHA

-988 LFGQSASMLNL
+988 LFGQSPSMLNM

>member
-1 MEPGPADRVEVMRG
+1 
-15 GGLMAVLGA
+15 MAVLGA
-24 IFVAGQP
+24 IFLAGQP
-31 VAAQRYTSLAGH
+31 VAAQRFASLAGH

-49 GGISGAVV
+49 GGISDAVV
-57 TVTNQETGF
+57 TVTNQDTGF
-66 RRSAESEIGGA
+66 RRSAESDFGGA
-77 YAVSPLEAG
+77 YAVSPLESG

-96 FRTLVRFGMALAEAR
+96 FRTLVRFGMSLAEAQE
-111 AAAADFVLPVG
+111 AAADFVLPVG
-122 SILETVTVEGT
+122 SMLETITVEGT
-133 PSLLERADAARETA
+133 PSPLDREDAARETG
-147 FDHDEIARLPLNGG
+147 FEHDEITRLPLNGG

-184 QFTTA
+184 QFTAA
-189 GQRPNTNYFTVDGVS
+189 GQRPNTNYFTLDGVS

-230 SLDSLISPEVVE
+230 SLDSLISPEVVD

-279 YLWRN
+279 YEWRN
-284 EVLGANDWFANQ
+284 EVLAANDWFANQ
-296 ASLGQGA
+296 ASLSRGA
-303 ARLNG
+303 ARLNE

-317 HANRTFVF
+317 RANRTFVF
-325 LSFQHLGLTQPYVW
+325 VSFQHLELTQPYVW
-339 NQPVPSLAARQM
+339 NQPVPSLAARQT
-351 AEPWAQAV
+351 AGSWAQPV

-376 DWAGRSEQPAS
+376 DWAGRSEQPAA

-400 SRVSVFGRYSN
+400 SRVSFFGRYSN
-411 SPSKNQFGTFQV
+411 APSENQFGAFQV
-423 NRIDLGFQSVTLGL
+423 NRIDLGFQSLTLGL
-437 TAHPTARTILTVR
+437 TAHPGARTVVTVR

-457 AYSLWNGGDGAT
+457 AYSLWNGGGGAT

-504 SGNEGTRRQR
+504 SGEEGARRER

-521 LEFHLAR
+521 LAVHLAR
-528 NDMQVGA
+528 HDLQVGA
-535 DYRRVLAIRR
+535 DYRSLLAVRR
-545 DATPSLGVIADDVAG
+545 DAAPALGVIADDVAD
-560 LVTEQNLWVATS
+560 LASQQNLWVAQS
-572 AAVDESA
+572 AAVEESA

-587 IRDTWRVSPRLTL
+587 IQDTWRASPRFTL

-613 PDGTTKFL
+613 PDAAANFL
-621 YYGTTPPEVLPFSQI
+621 DYSTGAVMPFSQI
-636 SSLCCPV
+636 SSLCCPAV
-643 VNSLW
+643 TSLW

-656 PRLGLAWRLT
+656 PRLGFAWRLT
-666 GNGKTVLRAGG
+666 GDGKTVLRAGG

-697 SVASYIGSTGLYPS
+697 SLASYTGATGLFPS
-711 ELSYAFLPSLRLP
+711 ELTYAFLPDLRLP

-734 RGLGA
+734 RALGT
-739 HDIVSAAYVG
+739 HDTASVGYVG

-766 ATSWIALTTNDGH
+766 ATSWIALTTNNGH

-796 WNGLASYTW
+796 LNGLASYTW

-814 DAFLVW
+814 DAFLLW
-820 AGPSAPSDRGASDF
+820 EGFAAPSDRGASDF

-850 SKQEKGWRRLAGGWS
+850 REHQRGWRWMAGGWS
-865 GDAILRARSGF
+865 VSAILRARSGF
-876 PITVLESE
+876 PVTVLESE
-884 EYTGITLTNAFR
+884 EYTGISLTNAFR
-896 PLLLLDQPL
+896 PLLLLGQPL
-905 WMSDA
+905 WLSDPNV
-910 DAPGGRR
+910 PGGRS
-917 LNPAAFVVLPSGQ
+917 LNPAAFLVMPSGQ

-935 RNAISGFGMAQLD
+935 RNSIDGFGMMQLD
-948 VAVSR
+948 GAVSR
-953 DFPIREKLA
+953 DFRIRERVAL
-962 IQFRVDAFNALNHP
+962 QFRVDAFNALNHP

-988 LFGQSASMLNL
+988 LFGQSSSMLNM

-1015 TGGPRMLQ
+1015 SGGPRMLQ